1 MPSLGAQPLSGRVA
15 FQLRGGGTRDGCGR
29 RERGGGGSEAK
40 QGQNRRGIRKKK
52 ESESLSSSCNCSGTP
67 PVKWMMPS
75 VKGAKDCRKLENI
88 YLYLYIYRERE
99 GPGVNLGPADIVLSR
114 TKRFNVSFKKHF

>member
-1 MPSLGAQPLSGRVA
+1 MKRNCAESRSSTAVRSCSLSAP
-15 FQLRGGGTRDGCGR
+15 GTGDGCG
-29 RERGGGGSEAK
+29 ERGVEGARRSKGK
-40 QGQNRRGIRKKK
+40 NRRGIRKKK
-52 ESESLSSSCNCSGTP
+52 ESESLSSSCNCSGTA

-88 YLYLYIYRERE
+88 YIYMSRKRKRE
-99 GPGVNLGPADIVLSR
+99 GLGVNLGPADIVLSR